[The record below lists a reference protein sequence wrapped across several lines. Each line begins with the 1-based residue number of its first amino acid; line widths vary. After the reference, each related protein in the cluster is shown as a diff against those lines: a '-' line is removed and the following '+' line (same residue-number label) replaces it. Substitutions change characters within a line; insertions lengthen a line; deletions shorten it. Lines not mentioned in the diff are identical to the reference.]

1 MGLEELTLHLS
12 SKISNISL
20 LIICIAIPI
29 IVLIGSSES
38 YSHSRVNDDLE
49 FYTVK
54 EGTSFNSILEDFEL
68 QPAQKFLL
76 KVYLRVNNIS
86 MAQAGYYHL
95 KNKSWR
101 KFILS
106 INKGDVVIFKL
117 EIPAGKNLFEIK
129 RILLESNLNNDCN
142 NFKCLDDRYDFL
154 EGTLKPDTYFY
165 KYSDSLSKIL
175 QRSQDEFFKLSLNL
189 WDEKKPKLPLSTLA
203 DALILASIVEK
214 EAGNEDEKSIIAG
227 VFLHRLSIGMKL
239 QADPTIIYGLM
250 PDFNGDITKA
260 NLRDKNNPYNTYQ
273 IPGLPPTPI
282 STISQSSLEAVI
294 LGMKNDY
301 LYFVAKGDGTHQF
314 SKTYK
319 QHLEAVK
326 KYQLN

>member
-129 RILLESNLNNDCN
+129 KILLESNLNNDCN

-260 NLRDKNNPYNTYQ
+260 NLRDRNNPYNTYQ
-273 IPGLPPTPI
+273 IQGLPPTPI

-314 SKTYK
+314 SKTYI

>member
-1 MGLEELTLHLS
+1 LS

-20 LIICIAIPI
+20 FILSIVISI

-38 YSHSRVNDDLE
+38 FSHSRVKNDLE
-49 FYTVK
+49 FYSVK
-54 EGTSFNSILEDFEL
+54 EGASFNSIIEEFTL

-76 KVYLRVNNIS
+76 KVYLRVNNIN
-86 MAQAGYYHL
+86 MAQAGHYYI
-95 KNKSWR
+95 KNKSW
-101 KFILS
+101 KNFILS
-106 INKGDVVIFKL
+106 VNKGDVVIFQL
-117 EIPAGKNLFEIK
+117 EIPAGKNLFEIN
-129 RILLESNLNNDCN
+129 RIFLESNLINDCY
-142 NFKCLDDRYDFL
+142 NFKCLDNRFNFV

-165 KYSDSLSKIL
+165 KHSDSLSKIL
-175 QRSQDEFFKLSLNL
+175 QRSQDDFFKLSLDL
-189 WDEKKPKLPLSTLA
+189 WEKKKSNLPIKTLS

-214 EAGNEDEKSIIAG
+214 EAGNENEKSIIAG

-260 NLRDKNNPYNTYQ
+260 NLMDKNNPYNTYQ
-273 IPGLPPTPI
+273 ILALPPTPI

-301 LYFVAKGDGTHQF
+301 LYFVAKGDGTHKF

>member
-1 MGLEELTLHLS
+1 MDLEELTLHLS

-106 INKGDVVIFKL
+106 INKGDVVVFKL

-260 NLRDKNNPYNTYQ
+260 NLRDRNNPYNTYQ
-273 IPGLPPTPI
+273 IQGLPPTPI

-314 SKTYK
+314 SKTYR

>member
-106 INKGDVVIFKL
+106 INKGDVVVFKL

-165 KYSDSLSKIL
+165 KHSDSLSKIL
-175 QRSQDEFFKLSLNL
+175 QRSQEEFFKLSLNL

-260 NLRDKNNPYNTYQ
+260 NLRDRNNPYNTYQ
-273 IPGLPPTPI
+273 IQGLPPTPI

-314 SKTYK
+314 SKTYR

>member
-1 MGLEELTLHLS
+1 M
-12 SKISNISL
+12 
-20 LIICIAIPI
+20 
-29 IVLIGSSES
+29 
-38 YSHSRVNDDLE
+38 
-49 FYTVK
+49 
-54 EGTSFNSILEDFEL
+54 
-68 QPAQKFLL
+68 
-76 KVYLRVNNIS
+76 
-86 MAQAGYYHL
+86 
-95 KNKSWR
+95 
-101 KFILS
+101 
-106 INKGDVVIFKL
+106 
-117 EIPAGKNLFEIK
+117 
-129 RILLESNLNNDCN
+129 
-142 NFKCLDDRYDFL
+142 
-154 EGTLKPDTYFY
+154 
-165 KYSDSLSKIL
+165 
-175 QRSQDEFFKLSLNL
+175 
-189 WDEKKPKLPLSTLA
+189 
-203 DALILASIVEK
+203 ILASIVEK

-260 NLRDKNNPYNTYQ
+260 NLRDRNNPYNTYQ
-273 IPGLPPTPI
+273 IQGLPPTPI

>member
-1 MGLEELTLHLS
+1 LS

-20 LIICIAIPI
+20 FVLSIAISI

-38 YSHSRVNDDLE
+38 FSHSRVDNDLE

-54 EGTSFNSILEDFEL
+54 KGASFNSILEEL
-68 QPAQKFLL
+68 TVKPAHKFLL
-76 KVYLRVNNIS
+76 KVYLRVNDIN
-86 MAQAGYYHL
+86 MAQAGHYHL
-95 KNKSWR
+95 KKKSWK

-106 INKGDVVIFKL
+106 VNRGDVVIYKL

-129 RILLESNLNNDCN
+129 QILSESNLNNDCS
-142 NFKCLDDRYDFL
+142 NFKCLDDRYDFV

-189 WDEKKPKLPLSTLA
+189 WEKKKTNFPLTTLA

-214 EAGNEDEKSIIAG
+214 EAGNEEEKSIIAG

-250 PDFNGDITKA
+250 PDLKGDITKA
-260 NLRDKNNPYNTYQ
+260 NLVDKNNPYNTYQ
-273 IPGLPPTPI
+273 ISALPPTPI
-282 STISQSSLEAVI
+282 SMISQSSLEAVI

-301 LYFVAKGDGTHQF
+301 LYFVAKGDGTHKF

>member
-1 MGLEELTLHLS
+1 MDLEELTLHLS

-49 FYTVK
+49 FYIVK

-129 RILLESNLNNDCN
+129 KILLESNLNNDCN

-260 NLRDKNNPYNTYQ
+260 NLRDRNNPYNTYQ
-273 IPGLPPTPI
+273 IQGLPPTPI

-314 SKTYK
+314 SKTYR

>member
-1 MGLEELTLHLS
+1 LS
-12 SKISNISL
+12 SKKSKFALFLLSAIISV
-20 LIICIAIPI
+20 

-38 YSHSRVNDDLE
+38 FSYSRVHDDIE

-54 EGTSFNSILEDFEL
+54 EGASFNAILEDFTL
-68 QPAQKFLL
+68 QPAQKILL
-76 KVYLRVNNIS
+76 KIYLRVNDIN
-86 MAQAGYYHL
+86 MAQAGHYHIQ
-95 KNKSWR
+95 KKSWK
-101 KFILS
+101 KFIHS
-106 INKGDVVIFKL
+106 VNKGNVVLFKL

-129 RILLESNLNNDCN
+129 KILLKSNLNNDCN
-142 NFKCLDDRYDFL
+142 NFECLDVRYNFI

-175 QRSQDEFFKLSLNL
+175 QRSQDELFKSSLKL
-189 WDEKKPKLPLSTLA
+189 WDEKKPELPLKSLS

-214 EAGNEDEKSIIAG
+214 EAGNDAEKSTIAG

-260 NLRDKNNPYNTYQ
+260 NLIDKNNPYNTYQ
-273 IPGLPPTPI
+273 IPALPPTPI

-301 LYFVAKGDGTHQF
+301 LYFVAKGDGTHKF

-319 QHLEAVK
+319 EHLEAVNE
-326 KYQLN
+326 YQLN

>member
-1 MGLEELTLHLS
+1 MS
-12 SKISNISL
+12 
-20 LIICIAIPI
+20 
-29 IVLIGSSES
+29 
-38 YSHSRVNDDLE
+38 
-49 FYTVK
+49 
-54 EGTSFNSILEDFEL
+54 
-68 QPAQKFLL
+68 
-76 KVYLRVNNIS
+76 
-86 MAQAGYYHL
+86 
-95 KNKSWR
+95 
-101 KFILS
+101 
-106 INKGDVVIFKL
+106 
-117 EIPAGKNLFEIK
+117 
-129 RILLESNLNNDCN
+129 
-142 NFKCLDDRYDFL
+142 
-154 EGTLKPDTYFY
+154 
-165 KYSDSLSKIL
+165 
-175 QRSQDEFFKLSLNL
+175 
-189 WDEKKPKLPLSTLA
+189 

-214 EAGNEDEKSIIAG
+214 EAGNENEKSIIAG

-273 IPGLPPTPI
+273 ISALPPTPI